1 MGKQPITS
9 TTPETTTG
17 RTSSWRDVVAAQYE
31 LQQAR
36 LRVTIE
42 DDGDTE
48 EHL

>member
-1 MGKQPITS
+1 MGRQPITS
-9 TTPETTTG
+9 TTKQTATT
-17 RTSSWRDVVAAQYE
+17 RTSSWRDIVAAQYE

-36 LRVTIE
+36 LRITIE